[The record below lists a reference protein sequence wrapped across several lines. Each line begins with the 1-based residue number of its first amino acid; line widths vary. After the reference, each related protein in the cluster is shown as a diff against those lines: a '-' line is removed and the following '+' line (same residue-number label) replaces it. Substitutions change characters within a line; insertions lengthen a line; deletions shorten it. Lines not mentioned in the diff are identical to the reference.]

1 MSNSIKYFLVISFL
15 IGLIIPQINMAQT
28 NDRVESKMSCQE
40 ALKNVH
46 NVKIGMKDVE
56 IIELI
61 GIPTAKSNERWNYN
75 FFECA
80 KPIIGSQIVVGV
92 SLLLKENVVAEINW
106 ATLCATGTLNVN
118 PPKKKKKIAK

>member
-1 MSNSIKYFLVISFL
+1 M
-15 IGLIIPQINMAQT
+15 GQT

-46 NVKIGMKDVE
+46 NVKIGMKDAE

-61 GIPTAKSNERWNYN
+61 GIPTAKLDERWNYN
-75 FFECA
+75 FLECA
-80 KPIIGSQIVVGV
+80 KPIIGAQIVVGV

-106 ATLCATGTLNVN
+106 ATLCTMGSYNVN
-118 PPKKKKKIAK
+118 PPKKKKKQKYNR